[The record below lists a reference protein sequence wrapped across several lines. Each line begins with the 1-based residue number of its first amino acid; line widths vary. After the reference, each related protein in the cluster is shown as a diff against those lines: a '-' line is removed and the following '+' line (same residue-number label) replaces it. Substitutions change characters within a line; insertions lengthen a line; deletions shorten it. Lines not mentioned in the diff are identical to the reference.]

1 MGKIRQ
7 PRRQSEVHLTVSG
20 QSFPPFV
27 SPSFDGSAT
36 MPASQHVSPKSD
48 IEISQSATKRPIL
61 DIAREKLG
69 IGPEHLEP
77 YGHYKAKVSMDYVK
91 SLQGRPDG
99 KLVLVSA
106 ITPTP
111 AGEGKTTTTVG
122 LTDALNFIGKKAML
136 CLREPSLGPSFGMKG
151 GAAGGGYAQVVPMED
166 INLHFTG
173 DFHAITSANNLL
185 AAMLDNHI
193 YWGNALGID
202 QRRVAWRRV
211 LDMNDRALR
220 QIVSSL
226 GGVANGFPRE
236 DGFDIT
242 VASEVMAIFC
252 LARDLEDLKK
262 RLSNIIVGYTRERK
276 PVRAGDLKAHGAMT
290 ALLKEALAPNL
301 VQTLEGTPAF
311 VHGGP
316 FANIAHG
323 CNSVLAT
330 STALKLCDYVVT
342 EAGFGADLGG
352 EKFLDI
358 KCRKAGLEPA
368 CAVLVATIRALKMH
382 GGVKK
387 EDLKT
392 ENLKALEAG
401 MANLARHV
409 ENMQKFGIVPVISIN
424 RFSADSDAEIALV
437 KAQCGK
443 LGVEAL
449 MADHW
454 AEGGK
459 GAADVARAVVKIA
472 ESGKSKLKLLYP
484 DEMPLLE
491 KIRTI
496 SKEIYRAR
504 DVSADKPVRD
514 QLAAFEA
521 MGYGKC
527 PVCIAKTQYSFSTN
541 PDAKGAPVDHV
552 INVREVRLSAGAEFV
567 VAVCGEIMTMPGL
580 PKVPA
585 ADSID
590 VGPDGKIV
598 GLF

>member
-1 MGKIRQ
+1 MQ
-7 PRRQSEVHLTVSG
+7 
-20 QSFPPFV
+20 
-27 SPSFDGSAT
+27 A
-36 MPASQHVSPKSD
+36 PARKLETASSQHTNPKSD
-48 IEISQSATKRPIL
+48 IEISQAARKRPIV

-69 IGPEHLEP
+69 IPPESLEP
-77 YGHYKAKVSMDYVK
+77 YGHYKAKVSLDYVK
-91 SLQGRPDG
+91 SLQDRPNG
-99 KLVLVSA
+99 KLILVSA

-122 LTDALNFIGKKAML
+122 LTDALNHIGKKAML

-173 DFHAITSANNLL
+173 DFHAVTSANNLL
-185 AAMLDNHI
+185 AAMIDNHI
-193 YWGNALGID
+193 YWGNPLGID
-202 QRRVAWRRV
+202 SRRVVWRRV
-211 LDMNDRALR
+211 MDMNDRALR
-220 QIVSSL
+220 LIVSSL
-226 GGVANGFPRE
+226 GGAANGFPRE

-242 VASEVMAIFC
+242 VASEIMAIFC
-252 LARDLEDLKK
+252 LARDLDDLKN
-262 RLSNIIVGYTRERK
+262 RLANIVVAYTRDRK
-276 PVRAGDLKAHGAMT
+276 PVRAGDLNAHGAMT

-330 STALKLCDYVVT
+330 TTALKLCDYVVT

-352 EKFLDI
+352 EKFIDI
-358 KCRKAGLEPA
+358 KCRKTGLAPA
-368 CAVLVATIRALKMH
+368 CVVLVATIRALKMH

-387 EDLKT
+387 EDLKA

-401 MANLARHV
+401 LANLRRHV
-409 ENMQKFGIVPVISIN
+409 ENVQKFGLVPIVSIN
-424 RFSADSDAEIALV
+424 RFSSDSDAEIDLV
-437 KAQCGK
+437 TQSCAK
-443 LGVEAL
+443 LGVEAF

-459 GAADVARAVVKIA
+459 GAVDVARAVVKA
-472 ESGKSKLKLLYP
+472 ADGGNSKLKLLYP
-484 DEMPLLE
+484 DDMPLID

-496 SKEIYRAR
+496 ATEIYRAR
-504 DVSADKPVRD
+504 DIDAPKPVRD

-521 MGYGKC
+521 MGYGKF
-527 PVCIAKTQYSFSTN
+527 PVCIAKTQYSFTTS
-541 PDAKGAPVDHV
+541 PDTKGAPNDHIV
-552 INVREVRLSAGAEFV
+552 NVREVRLSAGAEFV
-567 VAVCGEIMTMPGL
+567 VAICGEIMTMPGL

-585 ADSID
+585 AATID
-590 VGPDGKIV
+590 VGPDGRIA

>member
-1 MGKIRQ
+1 
-7 PRRQSEVHLTVSG
+7 
-20 QSFPPFV
+20 
-27 SPSFDGSAT
+27 
-36 MPASQHVSPKSD
+36 MPASQHQNPKSD
-48 IEISQSATKRPIL
+48 IEISQAAKKTPIVEIAKKR
-61 DIAREKLG
+61 LG
-69 IGPEHLEP
+69 IDAENLEP
-77 YGHYKAKVSMDYVK
+77 YGHYKAKLSMDFVK
-91 SLQGRPDG
+91 SLQSRPNG
-99 KLVLVSA
+99 KLILVSA

-122 LTDALNFIGKKAML
+122 LTDALNHIGKKAML

-173 DFHAITSANNLL
+173 DFHAITSAHNLL
-185 AAMLDNHI
+185 SAMIDNHI
-193 YWGNALGID
+193 YWGTPLGID
-202 QRRVAWRRV
+202 NRRVAWRRV
-211 LDMNDRALR
+211 MDMNDRALR
-220 QIVSSL
+220 QIVNSL

-252 LARDLEDLKK
+252 LASDLDDLKK
-262 RLSNIIVGYTRERK
+262 RLGNIIVAYTRERK
-276 PVRAGDLKAHGAMT
+276 PVRASDIKAHGAMT
-290 ALLKEALAPNL
+290 ALLKDALAPNL

-330 STALKLCDYVVT
+330 TTALKLCDYVVT

-352 EKFLDI
+352 EKFIDI
-358 KCRKAGLEPA
+358 KCRKTGLEPS
-368 CAVLVATIRALKMH
+368 CVVLVATMRALKMH

-387 EDLKT
+387 EDLKS

-409 ENMQKFGIVPVISIN
+409 ENVQKFGLVPIVSIN
-424 RFSADSDAEIALV
+424 RFSTDSAAEIDLV
-437 KAQCGK
+437 RTACAK
-443 LGVEAL
+443 LGVEAF

-454 AEGGK
+454 AMGGE
-459 GAADVARAVVKIA
+459 GAAEVARAVVKA
-472 ESGKSKLKLLYP
+472 CDSGRSKLKLLYP
-484 DEMPLLE
+484 DDMPLYE

-496 SKEIYRAR
+496 AREIYRAK
-504 DVSADKPVRD
+504 DISADKSVKD
-514 QLAAFEA
+514 QLASFEQ
-521 MGYGKC
+521 MGYGKA

-541 PDAKGAPVDHV
+541 PDSKGAPTDHT

-567 VAVCGEIMTMPGL
+567 VAICGEIMTMPGL
-580 PKVPA
+580 PKVPS